1 MSSRKTAGRHA
12 ASFHTAD
19 PGRDYEF
26 VLDLRET
33 ADDGGVAEAF
43 LASARKAIEKARA
56 ILAALKTLLPN
67 DAPGNA

>member
-43 LASARKAIEKARA
+43 LASA
-56 ILAALKTLLPN
+56 TPN
-67 DAPGNA
+67 PTQRERRREPHGDAHS